1 MDFDKVKQALEE
13 SLSDLFNKD
22 FSLLKND
29 VSERAITHKL
39 AEYIQ
44 IRFADFNVDCEYNR
58 NTVLGPRH
66 AKELKIQRDEFAN
79 QLNQSKDE
87 DDLLSI
93 SAYPDIIVHIRETN
107 ETNLLV
113 VEMKKENSK
122 VAKDYDYRKLRA
134 YTEISEDNK
143 YHYQYGVFILLETGN
158 NEPKEPELI
167 WFSEGKEI

>member
-1 MDFDKVKQALEE
+1 MSLDEIKQLIDECLKE
-13 SLSDLFNKD
+13 LNEKD
-22 FSLLKND
+22 YSLLKND

-39 AEYIQ
+39 AEHIQ
-44 IRFADFNVDCEYNR
+44 IRLSDLNVDCEYNR

-66 AKELKIQRDEFAN
+66 AKELKIQRDEIAN
-79 QLNQSKDE
+79 QINQSKDE

-107 ETNLLV
+107 EENLLV
-113 VEMKKENSK
+113 VEMKKKNSK

-143 YHYQYGVFILLETGN
+143 YHYQYGVFILLETGS

>member
-1 MDFDKVKQALEE
+1 L
-13 SLSDLFNKD
+13 
-22 FSLLKND
+22 
-29 VSERAITHKL
+29 
-39 AEYIQ
+39 
-44 IRFADFNVDCEYNR
+44 NVDCEYNR

-66 AKELKIQRDEFAN
+66 AKELKIQRDEIAN
-79 QLNQSKDE
+79 QINQSKDE

-107 ETNLLV
+107 EENLLV
-113 VEMKKENSK
+113 VEMKKKNSK

-143 YHYQYGVFILLETGN
+143 YHYQYGVFILLETGS